1 MGGAKKTGQMRLMK
15 ELKAFKADPPPY
27 VPLAHVDEKNIHDWH
42 FLMQG
47 PHATPYEGGWYVARL
62 KFPDAYPVQPPDVSV
77 LTPSGRF
84 EPGVKLCTALSSFH
98 PETGPPA
105 WTTSTIV
112 KGLLSFMVED
122 ELTTGSVRST
132 EEEARAARASV
143 EWNRGRPGLKR
154 MFPQLDGDLAALA
167 TAPPPPPPPP
177 TTTPTR
183 TRREAKRRPIDDAPR
198 KGVTRAERDRKGR
211 KDRERREGR
220 RALRRTLGREAAA
233 TTPTYRYVRRTVQK
247 IVIFILK

>member
-62 KFPDAYPVQPPDVSV
+62 KFPDAYPFKPPDVYV

-84 EPGVKLCTALSSFH
+84 EPGVKLCTSMSSFH
-98 PETGPPA
+98 PETWNPA

-132 EEEARAARASV
+132 EEEKRALARASG

-167 TAPPPPPPPP
+167 TEAP
-177 TTTPTR
+177 R
-183 TRREAKRRPIDDAPR
+183 AAAAADDDADSNAP
-198 KGVTRAERDRKGR
+198 GGQAPADR
-211 KDRERREGR
+211 
-220 RALRRTLGREAAA
+220 
-233 TTPTYRYVRRTVQK
+233 
-247 IVIFILK
+247 

>member
-62 KFPDAYPVQPPDVSV
+62 KFPDAYPFKPPDVYV

-84 EPGVKLCTALSSFH
+84 EAGVKLCTSMSSFH
-98 PETGPPA
+98 PETWNPA

-132 EEEARAARASV
+132 EEEKRALARASV
-143 EWNRGRPGLKR
+143 EWNRGRPGRPRGRGSNCNSLKMR
-154 MFPQLDGDLAALA
+154 LRGRAK
-167 TAPPPPPPPP
+167 
-177 TTTPTR
+177 TR
-183 TRREAKRRPIDDAPR
+183 SLPGT
-198 KGVTRAERDRKGR
+198 GR
-211 KDRERREGR
+211 
-220 RALRRTLGREAAA
+220 
-233 TTPTYRYVRRTVQK
+233 
-247 IVIFILK
+247 